1 MKTIAASSTWPTR
14 SSWRTPRHRSIAGS
28 CFIGSI
34 IFFVHG
40 SLALDTLVVGGVENT
55 WSDFGTAPGNVIDFA
70 TEPGWIVPIQIDPD
84 VNLIQQVRDRGGTVE
99 IDSPNSPIR
108 RTQGEEILQESLEN
122 ITNGTISEV
131 YDRKIA
137 NSTFGEHVDIDL
149 GAPLGMDRIVFYP
162 SSLFPREYLKAFY
175 VQVNDGRSNLA
186 ESGNPEWNAIGRF
199 HERQNTRTRAEM
211 RIPLQFVRYLRLT
224 SQYHGGFEI
233 DEIELY
239 GRGYVSDGSYLSNPF
254 DLGEQ
259 GALWGRINWSAA
271 AIGDP
276 FRSGITVRT
285 RSGRDAQDW
294 SPWSEPYR
302 LAEDRGIQITSPAPR
317 RFFQFEIR
325 FASEDLEAAQKVD
338 SLSFEHSPPVAQE
351 LVAEIFPRQAQIGEG
366 EEFVYAVRASEP
378 SDRGFDTFEI
388 RTSAPIERLEE
399 IQILNQEGDL
409 LLNKQGADA
418 DEHLVSPHP
427 FKVRFPPVT
436 EDGSVLK
443 LRFVTSVLRYGII
456 FDGWGLNEGSEELP
470 QPAVPGNAMDL
481 TGDFPG
487 LNLLDEDKR
496 SNLTVLTDIEGVALL
511 GAVEVVPNPFTP
523 NGDGINDS
531 AEIRSDVF
539 KLTKA
544 TPVEVVVYDLSG
556 RRIAALFAGELE
568 SGRHSVPWDGTGA
581 DDRLV
586 PPGLYLLK
594 LEVKADAKSEEVLG
608 TVVVVY

>member
-1 MKTIAASSTWPTR
+1 MKTKAASSTWPTR
-14 SSWRTPRHRSIAGS
+14 SPRPLRFAGI
-28 CFIGSI
+28 CF
-34 IFFVHG
+34 G
-40 SLALDTLVVGGVENT
+40 SLFFLSQGSPALDTLVVGGVENT

-70 TEPGWIVPIQIDPD
+70 TEPGWIAPIQIDPE
-84 VNLIQQVRDRGGTVE
+84 VNLIEQVRARGGTVS

-108 RTQGEEILQESLEN
+108 RTQGDEVLQDALEN
-122 ITNGTISEV
+122 IMNGTISEV

-137 NSTFGEHVDIDL
+137 NSTFGEHIDIDL

-162 SSLFPREYLKAFY
+162 SSLFPREFLRAFY
-175 VQVNDGRSNLA
+175 IQVNDGKSNLA

-271 AIGDP
+271 AIGDS
-276 FRSGITVRT
+276 FRSGISVRT
-285 RSGRDAQDW
+285 RSGRDGENW

-302 LAEDRGIQITSPAPR
+302 PAADGVQITSPAPR

-366 EEFVYAVRASEP
+366 KEFVYAVRASQP
-378 SDRGFDTFEI
+378 SGRGFDTFEI
-388 RTSAPIERLEE
+388 RTSAPIERLEG

-409 LLNKQGADA
+409 LLDKQGADA

-436 EDGSVLK
+436 ENGSVLK

-456 FDGWGLNEGSEELP
+456 FDGWGLNEGSDELP
-470 QPAVPGNAMDL
+470 QPAVPGNAIDL

-487 LNLLDEDKR
+487 LNLQDEDKR

-511 GAVEVVPNPFTP
+511 GALEVVPNPFTP

-531 AEIRSDVF
+531 AEIRSEVF

-556 RRIAALFAGELE
+556 RRLAVAFAGEIG
-568 SGRHSVPWDGTGA
+568 SGPHSVPWDGTDA

>member
-1 MKTIAASSTWPTR
+1 MKTKAASSTWPTR
-14 SSWRTPRHRSIAGS
+14 SRSSRPRRFGGI
-28 CFIGSI
+28 CF
-34 IFFVHG
+34 G
-40 SLALDTLVVGGVENT
+40 SLFFLAQGSPALDTLVVGGVENT

-70 TEPGWIVPIQIDPD
+70 TEPGWIAPIQIDPE
-84 VNLIQQVRDRGGTVE
+84 VNLIEQVRARGGTVS

-108 RTQGEEILQESLEN
+108 RTQGDEVLQDALEN
-122 ITNGTISEV
+122 IMNGTISEV

-137 NSTFGEHVDIDL
+137 NSTFGEHIDIDL

-162 SSLFPREYLKAFY
+162 SSLFPREFLRAFY
-175 VQVNDGRSNLA
+175 IQVNDGKSNLA

-199 HERQNTRTRAEM
+199 HERQNTKTRAEM

-271 AIGDP
+271 AIGDF

-285 RSGRDAQDW
+285 RSGRDAENW

-302 LAEDRGIQITSPAPR
+302 PAAGGVQITSPAPR

-325 FASEDLEAAQKVD
+325 FSSEDLEAAQKVD

-366 EEFVYAVRASEP
+366 KEFVYAVRASQP

-388 RTSAPIERLEE
+388 RTSAPIERLEG

-409 LLNKQGADA
+409 LLDKQGADA

-456 FDGWGLNEGSEELP
+456 FDGWGLNEGSDELP

-487 LNLLDEDKR
+487 LNLQDEEKR

-511 GAVEVVPNPFTP
+511 GALEVVPNPFTP

-531 AEIRSDVF
+531 AEIRSDIF
-539 KLTKA
+539 KLTRA
-544 TPVEVVVYDLSG
+544 TPVEVAVYDLSG
-556 RRIAALFAGELE
+556 RRLAVAFAGEIE
-568 SGRHSVPWDGTGA
+568 SGRHSVAWDGTDA
-581 DDRLV
+581 EDRLV

-594 LEVKADAKSEEVLG
+594 LEVKADVKSEEVLG